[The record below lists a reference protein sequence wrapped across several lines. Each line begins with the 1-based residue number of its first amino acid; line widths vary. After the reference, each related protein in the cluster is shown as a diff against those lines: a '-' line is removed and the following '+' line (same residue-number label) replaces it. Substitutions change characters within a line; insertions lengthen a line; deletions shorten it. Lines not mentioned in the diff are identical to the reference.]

1 MLPRPPPSLHF
12 HFPFSLLPSLGLRHT
27 EASAERERVFRATR
41 IAVASTR
48 SIGFELK
55 INEKLQWENTTAIR
69 AYYK

>member
-1 MLPRPPPSLHF
+1 MSPPPLAFS
-12 HFPFSLLPSLGLRHT
+12 FSLLPSLGLQHIK
-27 EASAERERVFRATR
+27 ASAERERVFPATR
-41 IAVASTR
+41 IAIASTR